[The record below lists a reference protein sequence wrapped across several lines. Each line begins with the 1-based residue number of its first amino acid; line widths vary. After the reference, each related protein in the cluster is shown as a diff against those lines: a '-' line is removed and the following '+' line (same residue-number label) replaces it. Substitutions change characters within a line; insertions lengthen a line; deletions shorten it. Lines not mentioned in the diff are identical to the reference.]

1 MLRHR
6 VRSLGRDGV
15 RGRDSALG
23 ALQSDRAREMAH
35 TQGRW
40 LAMSE
45 QTKHFLLIGFLGMFI
60 GSIVFC
66 FLSFKKKENKMQVR
80 LKCATVR
87 HALGAQSAVQM
98 PWALPSVLPSAG
110 GCGCFAAHGKTC
122 PAGRTDA
129 RAGAH
134 LPRAACRRAPS
145 HTNLRC
151 GVALWLG
158 VRVNRRLSSF
168 WRPLSRRAATT
179 ACGVDSG

>member
-23 ALQSDRAREMAH
+23 ALRSDRACEMAH

-145 HTNLRC
+145 HTNLCC

>member
-1 MLRHR
+1 
-6 VRSLGRDGV
+6 V
-15 RGRDSALG
+15 RGRVSAHG
-23 ALQSDRAREMAH
+23 ALRSDRAREMAH
-35 TQGRW
+35 TPGRR

-80 LKCATVR
+80 LKRATVR
-87 HALGAQSAVQM
+87 HALGAQSEVQM

-110 GCGCFAAHGKTC
+110 GRGCFAAEGRTR
-122 PAGRTDA
+122 PAGRTHV
-129 RAGAH
+129 RTGAV

-145 HTNLRC
+145 PTNVCC

-158 VRVNRRLSSF
+158 VGVNRRLSSF
-168 WRPLSRRAATT
+168 WRPLSQRAATT

>member
-1 MLRHR
+1 
-6 VRSLGRDGV
+6 
-15 RGRDSALG
+15 
-23 ALQSDRAREMAH
+23 
-35 TQGRW
+35 
-40 LAMSE
+40 MSE

-145 HTNLRC
+145 HTNLCC